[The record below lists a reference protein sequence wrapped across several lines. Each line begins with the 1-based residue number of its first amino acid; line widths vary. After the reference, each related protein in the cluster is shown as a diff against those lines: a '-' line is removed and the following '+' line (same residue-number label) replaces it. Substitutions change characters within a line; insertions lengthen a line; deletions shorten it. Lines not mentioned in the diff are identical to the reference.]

1 MFKKKT
7 KHENNSTLL
16 ITNPKQK
23 NNKID
28 YKEIYRHIRTNI
40 EYSTVGKD
48 IKSINITSAVPTESK
63 STTALNLAMI
73 YATKYPRILLIDAD
87 LRKPVQHKYLN
98 ISNSTGLT
106 NALID
111 FGKTK
116 EVNQAHFQKI
126 QDASFV
132 SDLTV
137 LTSGVKV
144 PNPSELLSNPVFE
157 DLIKKLKDSYDFII
171 IDCPPVM
178 MVSDAI
184 PVGNVVDGTIFVCSS
199 KSTNRK
205 DAKAAVEVLQK
216 NNVNILGTVL
226 TQVEND
232 GANSGYYYYYY
243 Y

>member
-7 KHENNSTLL
+7 KHENKSTLL

>member
-1 MFKKKT
+1 M
-7 KHENNSTLL
+7 
-16 ITNPKQK
+16 
-23 NNKID
+23 
-28 YKEIYRHIRTNI
+28 
-40 EYSTVGKD
+40 
-48 IKSINITSAVPTESK
+48 
-63 STTALNLAMI
+63 
-73 YATKYPRILLIDAD
+73 LIDAD

-116 EVNQAHFQKI
+116 QINQSYFQKI
-126 QDASFV
+126 KDSSFV

-157 DLIKKLKDSYDFII
+157 DFIKKLKESYDFII

-216 NNVNILGTVL
+216 NNVNIIGTLL
-226 TQVEND
+226 TQVEN
-232 GANSGYYYYYY
+232 GGTNSGYYYYYY

>member
-7 KHENNSTLL
+7 KHDNKSTLL

-28 YKEIYRHIRTNI
+28 YKEIFRHIRTNI
-40 EYSTVGKD
+40 EYSTVGHD
-48 IKSINITSAVPTESK
+48 IKAINITSAVPTESK

-73 YATKYPRILLIDAD
+73 YATKYANILLIDGD
-87 LRKPVQHKYLN
+87 LRKPTQHKYLN
-98 ISNSTGLT
+98 ISNTTGLT

-116 EVNQAHFQKI
+116 KVNYSYFQKI
-126 QDASFV
+126 KDTSFV

-157 DLIKKLKDSYDFII
+157 DFIKNLKDSYDFII

-178 MVSDAI
+178 LVSDAI

-199 KSTNRK
+199 KTTNRK

>member
-232 GANSGYYYYYY
+232 GANSGYSYYYYY
-243 Y
+243 